1 MGGESLTFVFNPNS
15 NNMRTVL
22 TITLL
27 SLLCV
32 SLQAQLIS
40 FDALKHGVFDVTE
53 IKKELILNGFT
64 KFTASPNSDTDTYA
78 YNYDETEETAS
89 IRVGITPLIELEN
102 AGLYE
107 IFVRT
112 SGDYIHDE
120 LVEEITENCTFE
132 GNRVGDGLFYTCDYA
147 TFLVTQDGN
156 RVIIA
161 SPNFE
166 LEQLSM
172 DSPIR
177 DGLKE
182 LLKETMTEGELEEVM
197 KAIEEAS
204 EK

>member
-1 MGGESLTFVFNPNS
+1 MRRILTV
-15 NNMRTVL
+15 
-22 TITLL
+22 TLL
-27 SLLCV
+27 SLLYV

-40 FDALKHGVFDVTE
+40 FEALKKGVFDITE

-132 GNRVGDGLFYTCDYA
+132 GNRVGDELFYTCDYA

-172 DSPIR
+172 DSPIM

-182 LLKETMTEGELEEVM
+182 LLKETMTEGELEELM